1 MTNKACDI
9 WLKRAVILSFIS
21 LASCATLAR
30 GTSEIFHIT
39 TEPIGAKVTTSLET
53 ADSAKA
59 RKKDDSLTPIYHG
72 CAATPCQ
79 FKVPRRSRF
88 IARIEKDGFV
98 PARLTV
104 RSQAGLGG
112 QSKGTVGTTATIAT
126 PLLVDAAATSTA
138 SVAGGAVAAT
148 GLISGAAILAS
159 PLIFVDAASGAMLS
173 LYPNPVALK
182 LTPLSD
188 GHKIDYDLDHL
199 DDPNQT
205 FSKSKK

>member
-98 PARLTV
+98 PARLRNNGDNRHASFGRRCRYIHRLSCRRSRCSDRLDIRRRYSRLSPDFCRCRV
-104 RSQAGLGG
+104 RRYA
-112 QSKGTVGTTATIAT
+112 K
-126 PLLVDAAATSTA
+126 P
-138 SVAGGAVAAT
+138 
-148 GLISGAAILAS
+148 IS
-159 PLIFVDAASGAMLS
+159 
-173 LYPNPVALK
+173 
-182 LTPLSD
+182 
-188 GHKIDYDLDHL
+188 
-199 DDPNQT
+199 
-205 FSKSKK
+205 